1 MAHFGLAEVEMHSV
15 VDDGYRLEV
24 KVAHAVDLQL
34 ECQCWLQVTVNTI
47 LLELI
52 TLHNKLLQ
60 YR

>member
-1 MAHFGLAEVEMHSV
+1 MHSV